1 MENSHLITM
10 EKIPSHH
17 HGKFPSHHHG
27 KFLSDLVLMV
37 VSWQGLMGKVSPS
50 DSRLFSS
57 TSGPAKTGIH
67 LFLTAWLGKTSRLP
81 CPFIPPEFL
90 RPFRILVAYGYM
102 WGVCPT
108 DICESFGLQIFV
120 RAVAY
125 QYLWELQPTDICES
139 YGLLIFVRAVAYW
152 YLWELWLTDMC

>member
-1 MENSHLITM
+1 MILNNIVAGKFPSHHHGKFPSHHH
-10 EKIPSHH
+10 EKIPSHHHGKFPSHH

-50 DSRLFSS
+50 DSRIFSS

-102 WGVCPT
+102 
-108 DICESFGLQIFV
+108 
-120 RAVAY
+120 
-125 QYLWELQPTDICES
+125 
-139 YGLLIFVRAVAYW
+139 
-152 YLWELWLTDMC
+152 